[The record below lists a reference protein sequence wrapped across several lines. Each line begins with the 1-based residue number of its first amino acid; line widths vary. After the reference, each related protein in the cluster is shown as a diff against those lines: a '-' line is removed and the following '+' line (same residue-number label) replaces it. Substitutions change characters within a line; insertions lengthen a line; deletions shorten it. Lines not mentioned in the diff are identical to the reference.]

1 MTIGDGL
8 VSQIPALIISI
19 AAGMV
24 VSKAGVEGSADK
36 ALTTQLAMNPVG
48 LGMVSASS
56 GVIALIPGMPII
68 PFAALALGAGALA
81 YKRVQ
86 DAKKPQPI
94 DPAAL
99 EAAAPAEAEEEPIS
113 ASLAIDDVKIEL
125 DTNGPICTVAHDKQ
139 QGRGRAAHLLPYWF
153 RPSQYWGHGGP
164 LIQEFKISLNHNRDP
179 LRQAMQSLLF
189 RLTEDVSVSIPDNF
203 LNL

>member
-1 MTIGDGL
+1 MA
-8 VSQIPALIISI
+8 QIPL
-19 AAGMV
+19 
-24 VSKAGVEGSADK
+24 SAC
-36 ALTTQLAMNPVG
+36 TPTQLDY
-48 LGMVSASS
+48 
-56 GVIALIPGMPII
+56 
-68 PFAALALGAGALA
+68 ALAVAL
-81 YKRVQ
+81 KRFH
-86 DAKKPQPI
+86 
-94 DPAAL
+94 
-99 EAAAPAEAEEEPIS
+99 
-113 ASLAIDDVKIEL
+113 DVKIEL
-125 DTNGPICTVAHDKQ
+125 GTNGPICTVTHDKQ